1 MRSKLLLPAGTL
13 RTILACAILVLAST
27 RAFPADLQED
37 TAKAYDRY
45 IQASE
50 ARMARDRER
59 PGTFLHIET
68 LPAAA
73 QQQIWAALKRGE
85 VWVYPLVTE
94 EPGGKEIRAPHGT
107 ITHWAGD
114 AFFPGA
120 NIDQV
125 LSIILDFD
133 HLSNIYKPEI
143 VQSRLVDRQGGIYRA
158 FVRMH
163 KDTPWVNPT
172 FNVDWQ
178 GSTQRLNPK
187 HASCRMVSTRIAQVE
202 NAGQS
207 DEHEDSVGRDGGY
220 LWRLN
225 TYWRLEERDGG
236 VVGEWEAITLSR
248 DIPFLLRWL
257 VRPFV
262 DRLARQTIRDTLV
275 ATRNEAAKRR
285 KSARLE
291 RSPAQDVS
299 PACRPEPPAGLRKRL
314 ARSLAFA
321 PP

>member
-1 MRSKLLLPAGTL
+1 MPLTRRLLAGSFQ
-13 RTILACAILVLAST
+13 TILAFAILILAVTLTFS
-27 RAFPADLQED
+27 ADLQDD

-45 IQASE
+45 IEATE
-50 ARMARDRER
+50 ARMARERES
-59 PGTFLHIET
+59 PETFLHIET

-73 QQQIWAALKRGE
+73 QRQIWAALKRGE
-85 VWVYPLVTE
+85 VWVYPLATE
-94 EPGGKEIRAPHGT
+94 DAGGEEIRAPHGT

-114 AFFPGA
+114 AFFAGES
-120 NIDQV
+120 IDQV
-125 LSIILDFD
+125 LSVILDFD
-133 HLSNIYKPEI
+133 HLPNIYKPEI
-143 VQSRLVDRQGGIYRA
+143 VRSRLVDRQGGIYRA
-158 FVRMH
+158 SVRMH

-172 FNVDWQ
+172 FNVDWL
-178 GSTQRLNPK
+178 GSVLRLDPK

-202 NAGQS
+202 NAGQP

-236 VVGEWEAITLSR
+236 VVGEWEAVTLSR

-262 DRLARQTIRDTLV
+262 DRLARQTIRDTLI

-285 KSARLE
+285 KSARADRMPSQNVALE
-291 RSPAQDVS
+291 GRH
-299 PACRPEPPAGLRKRL
+299 
-314 ARSLAFA
+314 
-321 PP
+321 